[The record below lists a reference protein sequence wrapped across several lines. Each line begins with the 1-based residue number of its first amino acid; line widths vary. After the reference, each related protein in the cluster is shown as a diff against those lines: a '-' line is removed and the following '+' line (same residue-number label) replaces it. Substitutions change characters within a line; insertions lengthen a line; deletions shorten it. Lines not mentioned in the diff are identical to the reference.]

1 MTSRWGVLATALVL
15 APWSAA
21 AAQTN
26 QNAAGDRAKSTTA
39 RISSTKKNLG
49 TAVVEAAARGDLA
62 AVKSMIAQ
70 GADVTVSP
78 GDGMTALHW
87 AADRGDAAMA
97 AALLRAGA
105 KLDAK
110 TSVNGYTPL
119 HVASRS
125 GSAAVV
131 KALLDAGADA
141 RTMTGTG
148 ATAMHLAAASGNA
161 ESVSA
166 LIAKK
171 GDVNAR
177 ETAWGQTPLMFAAT
191 ENRADVIKVLVKAGA
206 DPKVATRSMDLT
218 EELARQQAA
227 AKRRNEV
234 LMEALPEKQRDSIK
248 AVQAKAAADLA
259 ARVRFAP
266 DAPAGAAAGAAAGAQ
281 AAQAATPRTA
291 ATPAGA
297 APAGAAAGAAPAGA
311 AAAAPAGGGFRVG
324 VAAPPTSMLTP
335 TQIQNAIRAG
345 RETFNAPTPAKTTSI
360 EAGEQIEGNIAGYE
374 ATVGGLGGMTALHH
388 AARQGNT
395 PAALALM
402 DGGADIN
409 APTLTDSTTPLL
421 MAAING
427 QFDLAMQLI
436 KRGANVKLASTAGL
450 TPLYAALNT
459 QWAPRSRYPQPQSV
473 QTQQTTH
480 LELMQAMLTAG
491 ADVNVRLKK
500 NLWFFAFTNCGN
512 ANCGLEALD
521 GTTPFWRAAYAVDID
536 AMRMLK
542 AAGASDTMPSFRV
555 AGAGRGGR
563 GGAAG
568 AAAGGRGGP
577 PGAGGADG
585 PGTPVGG
592 GVDPETDAASKA
604 VPPGIGVFP
613 IHAVAGVGYGNGF
626 AGNSHR
632 HAPDGWMPALKYLVE
647 ELHHDVNKRDLNG
660 YTPLH
665 HAAARG
671 DNEMILY
678 LVSKGA
684 DVKAVARNGRTTVD
698 MANGPVQRL
707 RPFPETILLLEKL
720 GAKNSHRCVSC

>member
-1 MTSRWGVLATALVL
+1 
-15 APWSAA
+15 
-21 AAQTN
+21 
-26 QNAAGDRAKSTTA
+26 
-39 RISSTKKNLG
+39 
-49 TAVVEAAARGDLA
+49 
-62 AVKSMIAQ
+62 
-70 GADVTVSP
+70 
-78 GDGMTALHW
+78 
-87 AADRGDAAMA
+87 
-97 AALLRAGA
+97 
-105 KLDAK
+105 
-110 TSVNGYTPL
+110 
-119 HVASRS
+119 
-125 GSAAVV
+125 
-131 KALLDAGADA
+131 
-141 RTMTGTG
+141 
-148 ATAMHLAAASGNA
+148 
-161 ESVSA
+161 
-166 LIAKK
+166 
-171 GDVNAR
+171 
-177 ETAWGQTPLMFAAT
+177 
-191 ENRADVIKVLVKAGA
+191 
-206 DPKVATRSMDLT
+206 
-218 EELARQQAA
+218 
-227 AKRRNEV
+227 
-234 LMEALPEKQRDSIK
+234 
-248 AVQAKAAADLA
+248 
-259 ARVRFAP
+259 
-266 DAPAGAAAGAAAGAQ
+266 
-281 AAQAATPRTA
+281 
-291 ATPAGA
+291 
-297 APAGAAAGAAPAGA
+297 
-311 AAAAPAGGGFRVG
+311 
-324 VAAPPTSMLTP
+324 
-335 TQIQNAIRAG
+335 
-345 RETFNAPTPAKTTSI
+345 
-360 EAGEQIEGNIAGYE
+360 
-374 ATVGGLGGMTALHH
+374 
-388 AARQGNT
+388 
-395 PAALALM
+395 
-402 DGGADIN
+402 
-409 APTLTDSTTPLL
+409 
-421 MAAING
+421 
-427 QFDLAMQLI
+427 
-436 KRGANVKLASTAGL
+436 
-450 TPLYAALNT
+450 
-459 QWAPRSRYPQPQSV
+459 V

-684 DVKAVARNGRTTVD
+684 DVKAVARNFRTTVD

-707 RPFPETILLLEKL
+707 RPFPETIALLEKL
-720 GAKNSHRCVSC
+720 GAKNSHKCVSC